1 MRFILVFCSFLHFA
15 NGQFA
20 EIASIATSLLGSGL
34 GPALGGVSS
43 AGSAAA
49 PGALGA
55 LSQIGQLYQL
65 AQGALQ
71 LTGTGVGVLNQAS
84 EGNWF
89 PAALETA
96 SKSAS
101 DVVASGPPPHTIQPH
116 TDTYPGQPSFPLG
129 LVNWYYSAFHNY
141 KLFCALE
148 LTVIRINLSVYY
160 ARDIFHRIE
169 IGTAGLPW
177 QDVYLLALQPLIR
190 CTAYMNVGDV
200 LLKDIVEVTAMA

>member
-1 MRFILVFCSFLHFA
+1 MWPLLIFFLFLHST

-34 GPALGGVSS
+34 GPALGGQMRERPHCLFLLIPLHLNTVYLMMNVSAAS

-96 SKSAS
+96 SKN
-101 DVVASGPPPHTIQPH
+101 T
-116 TDTYPGQPSFPLG
+116 
-129 LVNWYYSAFHNY
+129 
-141 KLFCALE
+141 
-148 LTVIRINLSVYY
+148 
-160 ARDIFHRIE
+160 
-169 IGTAGLPW
+169 
-177 QDVYLLALQPLIR
+177 
-190 CTAYMNVGDV
+190 
-200 LLKDIVEVTAMA
+200 

>member
-1 MRFILVFCSFLHFA
+1 MRLILVFCSFLHFA

-34 GPALGGVSS
+34 GPALGGVAS

-96 SKSAS
+96 SKSANE
-101 DVVASGPPPHTIQPH
+101 SGTI
-116 TDTYPGQPSFPLG
+116 YPTLEGSLLCDIGQR
-129 LVNWYYSAFHNY
+129 
-141 KLFCALE
+141 LE
-148 LTVIRINLSVYY
+148 HVTVRV
-160 ARDIFHRIE
+160 
-169 IGTAGLPW
+169 
-177 QDVYLLALQPLIR
+177 
-190 CTAYMNVGDV
+190 
-200 LLKDIVEVTAMA
+200 